1 MANPRIG
8 FLQKSQADLLNGSVQ
23 MQLSRSTSRGIFISI
38 PWNCS
43 HLLAAMKQKH
53 AHILQAVFSH
63 PLEHNL
69 RISDIEALLRHL
81 GASLQH
87 CSDRRLKIELANGD
101 RLVLHAAS
109 GLHHPYL
116 DEEGILRLRRF
127 LQQAGLT
134 PEHLVPSSDG
144 MHGEQARR
152 LVIHFDHHGA
162 RLWWLEGQDLRQSD
176 LRPEELW
183 GSGQRLSH
191 RHDRDIAGQRAP
203 LDYAYLRQLSQA
215 IANADRVLLL
225 GHGHGQSDLRQVL
238 REHLAHHHSELLSR
252 VEEITL
258 DDTACSDAE
267 LVAVAKAHFGN
278 LPHRPVL
285 RIPGQEIRKPA
296 DH

>member
-1 MANPRIG
+1 
-8 FLQKSQADLLNGSVQ
+8 
-23 MQLSRSTSRGIFISI
+23 
-38 PWNCS
+38 
-43 HLLAAMKQKH
+43 MKQKH
-53 AHILQAVFSH
+53 DHILQAVFSH
-63 PLEHNL
+63 PIQHNL
-69 RISDIEALLRHL
+69 RISDIESLLLHL

-87 CSDRRLKIELANGD
+87 CSDHRLKIELASGA

-109 GLHHPYL
+109 GLHHPFL

-134 PEHLVPSSDG
+134 PEDHAAVHDG
-144 MHGEQARR
+144 VHGDQARR
-152 LVIHFDHHGA
+152 LVIHLDHHGA

-203 LDYAYLRQLSQA
+203 LDYTYLHQLAQA

-225 GHGHGQSDLRQVL
+225 GHGHGQSDLRMVL
-238 REHLAHHHSELLSR
+238 RDHLDHHHPELLSR
-252 VEEITL
+252 VEELTL

-278 LPHRPVL
+278 LAHRPVL
-285 RIPGQEIRKPA
+285 RIPGQEIREPA